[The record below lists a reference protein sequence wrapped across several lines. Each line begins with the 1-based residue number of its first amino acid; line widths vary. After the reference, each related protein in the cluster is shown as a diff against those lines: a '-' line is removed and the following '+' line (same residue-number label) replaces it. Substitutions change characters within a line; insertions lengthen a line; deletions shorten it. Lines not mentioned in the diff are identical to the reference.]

1 MLAKL
6 ALRNVKRQIGNYFIY
21 FMTVSLT
28 VALLFAVVNIIFGD
42 NLQRFTFSS
51 KQLKSALLGF
61 VILISFI
68 VAFVLSY
75 ATSFMLKLRKR
86 EFGTYLTLG
95 MSRRNILTLFLS
107 ETLLICI
114 VALGLGLALGLFLYQ
129 GMAAVFMH
137 ILETEFTL
145 AAYSQKGLLLT
156 IFLTLGIFLLASLTS
171 AIYLKRVSIYD
182 LIHGGKKV
190 EKSVKHPL
198 FWTLAALLSFIILV
212 GSILFFNRELEQNI
226 LHEDT
231 AEGLLS
237 ALFAL
242 ALSLIIFHI
251 ALAKSLMYI
260 FLHRK
265 NFCCRGTNTFLLR
278 QLSGTLSS
286 SSIMLGFLAFLLSF
300 AVIGSNVCFLEKT
313 VEESFL
319 NQLYPCDIRYEKILK
334 PEFSSVNSSP
344 EEGIPPVKAEE
355 IIEKYIKIEN
365 KHEYA
370 FYTTGRYD
378 FYNQT
383 RWSGEG
389 YEVLI
394 DSFMKLS
401 DFNALIMPL
410 GYEAVTLQQEYL
422 IVARR
427 VEIAQL
433 DWSRFT
439 FEQNGVSYQFHSIH
453 QEYPK
458 FNYQHFYVVLP
469 DEAFDGM
476 ELARKYIDYTT
487 EKKKYDARSLS
498 EELSYPAE
506 NTWED
511 QGGTYLASDYSL
523 REAARESLNAGNA
536 ILVVGALFT
545 AAIFLFM
552 AMAILALKTLSALS
566 SDKHRYEILDRLG
579 AGTALQKRTLACQIF
594 SFFML
599 PFLIPLLLGIPTALI
614 SHNMFTLLGIP
625 SPTLQICTIAS
636 SIAAVMLFI
645 YLLYYIATYHIAKRA
660 VIRPKIL

>member
-1 MLAKL
+1 MFVKL
-6 ALRNVKRQIGNYFIY
+6 AFRNVKRQLVNYFIY
-21 FMTVSLT
+21 FMTVALT
-28 VALLFAVVNIIFGD
+28 VALLFAVVNIIFDD

-51 KQLKSALLGF
+51 EQLKSALLGF

-129 GMAAVFMH
+129 GMAAVFMR
-137 ILETEFTL
+137 ILEMEFEL
-145 AAYSQKGLLLT
+145 ATYSQKGLLLT
-156 IFLTLGIFLLASLTS
+156 VFLTVGIFLLASLTS
-171 AIYLKRVSIYD
+171 AIYLKRISIYD
-182 LIHGGKKV
+182 LIHGNKKV
-190 EKSVKHPL
+190 EKSVKHPI
-198 FWTLAALLSFIILV
+198 FWFLSALLSFAVLI
-212 GSILFFNRELEQNI
+212 GSILFFNGEIKRTI
-226 LHEDT
+226 LQADSSER
-231 AEGLLS
+231 LLCS
-237 ALFAL
+237 LFVL
-242 ALSLIIFHI
+242 AFSLIIFHI

-265 NFCCRGTNTFLLR
+265 KFCNRGTNTFLLR

-286 SSIMLGFLAFLLSF
+286 SSVMLGFLAFLLSF
-300 AVIGSNVCFLEKT
+300 AVIGSNVCFLEKAVT
-313 VEESFL
+313 ESSL
-319 NQLYPCDIRYEKILK
+319 DQLYPCDIRYEKILK
-334 PEFSSVNSSP
+334 PEISGVNSGP
-344 EEGIPPVKAEE
+344 DEGIPPVKAEE
-355 IIEKYIKIEN
+355 IIEKYTKIES

-370 FYTTGRYD
+370 IYTTGRYD

-389 YEVLI
+389 YEGLM

-427 VEIAQL
+427 AEVTRL
-433 DWSRFT
+433 DWSRFI
-439 FEQNGVSYQFHSIH
+439 FEQNGTAYQFHSIH
-453 QEYPK
+453 LEYPK

-476 ELARKYIDYTT
+476 EVARKYIDYTT
-487 EKKKYDARSLS
+487 EKKKYDAHALL
-498 EELSYPAE
+498 EELSYPVD

-511 QGGTYLASDYSL
+511 QSGTYTTSDYSL
-523 REAARESLNAGNA
+523 REAARQSLNSGNA

-566 SDKHRYEILDRLG
+566 EDKQRYEILDRLG
-579 AGTALQKRTLACQIF
+579 AGTALQKRTLALQIF

-599 PFLIPLLLGIPTALI
+599 PFVIPLLLGIPTALI
-614 SHNMFTLLGIP
+614 SRNIFPLNGVTNLATQVYI
-625 SPTLQICTIAS
+625 IAAA
-636 SIAAVMLFI
+636 IAAVMLLI
-645 YLLYYIATYHIAKRA
+645 YLLYYIATYHIAKRV
-660 VIRPKIL
+660 VIRSKL